1 MFKIYI
7 LQTKQ
12 VVIVIDKYK
21 YIVVIYIRWGMISRE
36 RTIERAR
43 ERVKNV
49 RRDRKLKPRDTVKYI
64 VLN

>member
-1 MFKIYI
+1 MYKIYI

-36 RTIERAR
+36 RERAR

>member
-1 MFKIYI
+1 MYKIYI

-36 RTIERAR
+36 R